1 MTQALICITALT
13 TASEK
18 AKTSA
23 FNFFH
28 LPLFVPYYSEYLLV
42 QIATTATEKM
52 GIKVGIT

>member
-42 QIATTATEKM
+42 QIAATEKM
-52 GIKVGIT
+52 GIKVGRT